1 MMGMDMLEVSDE
13 SYLPREQEARE
24 HLNVMAGS
32 HDSLALF
39 LDQIAQHGL
48 LSAAGEVALAKRIE
62 RGDATAKRQLI
73 ECNLRLVVSI
83 AKRFRGQGLPFLDI
97 IQEGTLGLA
106 RAVEKFDHRRGYKFS
121 TYATWWIRQACQRA
135 IQNQAAT
142 IRLPVHIGERQRKI
156 ARARQRLQ
164 AACAREPSIVELAHA
179 CNLPVRQVREA
190 LAAPVASVSLDQP
203 LGQESDITLGDLIAD
218 PDADDPIEQAI
229 AACSSTD
236 LGRLLARLTDRE
248 QRVLE
253 LRLGSGDQQPWTLE
267 RIATEFGVTRERVRQ
282 IQEHALKQLR
292 QDASLT
298 HAAA

>member
-1 MMGMDMLEVSDE
+1 MMGMDMLDVSDDG
-13 SYLPREQEARE
+13 YVPRAHEARE
-24 HLNVMAGS
+24 HLNVIAGS

-39 LDQIAQHGL
+39 LDQIAQHRL

-62 RGDATAKRQLI
+62 RGDANAKRQMI

-97 IQEGTLGLA
+97 IQEGTLGLH
-106 RAVEKFDHRRGYKFS
+106 RAVEKFDYRKGYKFS

-164 AACAREPSIVELAHA
+164 AACAREPSIVDLAQA
-179 CNLPVRQVREA
+179 CNLSVREVREA
-190 LAAPVASVSLDQP
+190 LAAPVASVSFDQP
-203 LGQESDITLGDLIAD
+203 VGEESDMTLGDLIAD
-218 PDADDPIEQAI
+218 PDARDPIEQAI
-229 AACSSTD
+229 AACSSID
-236 LGRLLARLTDRE
+236 VGRLLARLSDRE
-248 QRVLE
+248 HRVLE
-253 LRLGSGDQQPWTLE
+253 LRLGSGGEEPWTLE
-267 RIATEFGVTRERVRQ
+267 RIAAEFGVTRERVRQ
-282 IQEHALKQLR
+282 IEKHALEQLR

>member
-1 MMGMDMLEVSDE
+1 MLDVSDDG
-13 SYLPREQEARE
+13 YVPRAHEAGE
-24 HLNVMAGS
+24 HLNVIAGS

-39 LDQIAQHGL
+39 LAQITQHRL

-62 RGDATAKRQLI
+62 RGDANAKRQMI

-97 IQEGTLGLA
+97 IQEGTFGLN
-106 RAVEKFDHRRGYKFS
+106 RAVEKFDYRKGYKFS
-121 TYATWWIRQACQRA
+121 TYATWWIKQACQRA

-156 ARARQRLQ
+156 ARARQGLQ
-164 AACAREPSIVELAHA
+164 AACAREPSIAELAQA
-179 CNLPVRQVREA
+179 CNLPMREVREA

-203 LGQESDITLGDLIAD
+203 VGEESDMTLGDLIAD
-218 PDADDPIEQAI
+218 PDARDPIEQAI
-229 AACSSTD
+229 AACSSID
-236 LGRLLARLTDRE
+236 VGRLLAHLSDRE

-253 LRLGSGDQQPWTLE
+253 LRLGSGGEEPWTLE

-282 IQEHALKQLR
+282 IEKHALKQLR
-292 QDASLT
+292 QHSRLT